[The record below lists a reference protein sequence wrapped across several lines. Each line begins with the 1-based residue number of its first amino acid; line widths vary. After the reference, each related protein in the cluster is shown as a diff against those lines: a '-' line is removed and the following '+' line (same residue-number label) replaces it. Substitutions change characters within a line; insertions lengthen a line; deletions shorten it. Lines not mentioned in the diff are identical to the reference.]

1 LPSIEKKSK
10 NALYIPR
17 IRRLAN
23 FFQKLKG
30 FVLTVPGTNKC
41 IVFFCKFVYKLVK
54 KMGVPELKHKIQLQ
68 LDLADE
74 RVLRI
79 VSSVFDNYLNEI
91 VSYDANG
98 NALTLSE
105 YHNKVEE
112 GLEDI
117 KYNRVISQENLIEE
131 MKIWKNE

>member
-1 LPSIEKKSK
+1 
-10 NALYIPR
+10 
-17 IRRLAN
+17 
-23 FFQKLKG
+23 
-30 FVLTVPGTNKC
+30 
-41 IVFFCKFVYKLVK
+41 
-54 KMGVPELKHKIQLQ
+54 MGLPELKHKIQLQ

-91 VSYDANG
+91 VSYDATG

-131 MKIWKNE
+131 MKTWKNE

>member
-1 LPSIEKKSK
+1 
-10 NALYIPR
+10 
-17 IRRLAN
+17 
-23 FFQKLKG
+23 
-30 FVLTVPGTNKC
+30 
-41 IVFFCKFVYKLVK
+41 
-54 KMGVPELKHKIQLQ
+54 MGLPELKHKIQLQ

-91 VSYDANG
+91 VSYNANG

-131 MKIWKNE
+131 MKTWKNE

>member
-1 LPSIEKKSK
+1 
-10 NALYIPR
+10 
-17 IRRLAN
+17 
-23 FFQKLKG
+23 
-30 FVLTVPGTNKC
+30 
-41 IVFFCKFVYKLVK
+41 
-54 KMGVPELKHKIQLQ
+54 MGLPELKHKIQLQ
-68 LDLADE
+68 LELADE

-98 NALTLSE
+98 KALTLSE

-131 MKIWKNE
+131 MKTWKNE

>member
-1 LPSIEKKSK
+1 
-10 NALYIPR
+10 
-17 IRRLAN
+17 
-23 FFQKLKG
+23 
-30 FVLTVPGTNKC
+30 
-41 IVFFCKFVYKLVK
+41 
-54 KMGVPELKHKIQLQ
+54 MGLPELKHKIQLQ

-131 MKIWKNE
+131 MKTWKNE

>member
-1 LPSIEKKSK
+1 
-10 NALYIPR
+10 
-17 IRRLAN
+17 
-23 FFQKLKG
+23 
-30 FVLTVPGTNKC
+30 
-41 IVFFCKFVYKLVK
+41 
-54 KMGVPELKHKIQLQ
+54 MGLPELKHKIQLQ

-91 VSYDANG
+91 VSYDTNG

>member
-1 LPSIEKKSK
+1 
-10 NALYIPR
+10 
-17 IRRLAN
+17 
-23 FFQKLKG
+23 
-30 FVLTVPGTNKC
+30 
-41 IVFFCKFVYKLVK
+41 
-54 KMGVPELKHKIQLQ
+54 MGLPELKQKIKLQ

-98 NALTLSE
+98 KALTLSE
-105 YHNKVEE
+105 YQNKVEE

-131 MKIWKNE
+131 MKNWKNE

>member
-1 LPSIEKKSK
+1 
-10 NALYIPR
+10 
-17 IRRLAN
+17 
-23 FFQKLKG
+23 
-30 FVLTVPGTNKC
+30 
-41 IVFFCKFVYKLVK
+41 
-54 KMGVPELKHKIQLQ
+54 MGLPELKHKIQLQ

>member
-1 LPSIEKKSK
+1 
-10 NALYIPR
+10 
-17 IRRLAN
+17 
-23 FFQKLKG
+23 
-30 FVLTVPGTNKC
+30 
-41 IVFFCKFVYKLVK
+41 
-54 KMGVPELKHKIQLQ
+54 MGLLELKHKIQLQ

-91 VSYDANG
+91 VSYDAKG

-131 MKIWKNE
+131 MKTWKNE